1 MLMRRFSRMGRG
13 AVLASA
19 IVSMQSLGAT
29 GAEAQAQE
37 WPVLEHIVATG
48 TLRVG
53 MSGDQ
58 APFNVKNR
66 AGQLIGFE
74 VELLRMMA
82 QSMGVNVEYVMKP
95 FPELLP
101 ALEAGEVDIVMSGM
115 AINAERSLDAVF
127 VGPYAMSGKSI
138 LTNDPALSDITR
150 TEDINQ
156 AKLTIASLRNSTSEA
171 FVKKRLPIATL
182 VTVESYE
189 AAIQMV
195 IDDDVD
201 ALVADMPACKVAV
214 LRYPEANL
222 STLSA
227 PFTVEPIGIAVKA
240 SERSLQS
247 LLDNYIAGYK
257 ESGLIDLLQVQWFE
271 RGNWISELP

>member
-1 MLMRRFSRMGRG
+1 MLTRHFSSVGRG
-13 AVLASA
+13 VVLAGA
-19 IVSMQSLGAT
+19 IVAMQSGAP
-29 GAEAQAQE
+29 AARAQE
-37 WPVLEHIVATG
+37 WPVLERIVETG

-58 APFNVKNR
+58 APFNVKSR
-66 AGQLIGFE
+66 SGALIGFE
-74 VELLRMMA
+74 IELLKMMA

-101 ALEAGEVDIVMSGM
+101 ALENGEVDIVMSGM

-138 LTNDPALSDITR
+138 LTNDPALSNVTR

-156 AKLTIASLRNSTSEA
+156 ANLTVATLRSSTSEA
-171 FVKKRLPIATL
+171 FVTKRLPIAKL

-189 AAIQMV
+189 EAIRMV
-195 IDDDVD
+195 VEDEVD
-201 ALVADMPACKVAV
+201 ALVADMPACNVAV

-227 PFTVEPIGIAVKA
+227 PFTVEPIGIAVRA

-247 LLDNYIAGYK
+247 LLDNYIAAYK